1 MLNDSFYYGDGA
13 LRCDGVLLSAIA
25 EAAGTPLYVY
35 SAARVRHNVGWLR
48 RAFDPLGASIHY
60 SLKANPSLALVRL
73 LRDAGLG
80 MDAVSAG
87 EVHRALTAG
96 VDPARI
102 VFAGVGKTAT
112 EIAFA
117 LDTGIGWFNVESRDE
132 LRLLDN
138 LAGERGSRP
147 QVALRLNPGI
157 RAQTH
162 EHIATGH
169 LGAKF
174 GLTAAAVSALLD
186 ERGAYSRLHV
196 AGIHV
201 HIGSQL
207 GDVAET
213 VAAVRAAQAVAAPHA
228 DVRTLNIGGGFPV
241 RYTEG
246 DQVPAPEDFARALAS
261 LLEGWRVLVE
271 PGRALVADVGVLL
284 VTVLYVKEQGG
295 RRFIITDGSMTDL
308 LRPALYGAVHEVV
321 PLGRPAGEP
330 TPAVVTGP
338 VCESA
343 DVLHR
348 AALLPP
354 LHAGD
359 RLAVLT
365 AGAYGMAMA
374 SNYNLRTRPAEVLV
388 EGDSWRV
395 IRRRETW
402 DDLMRLERAEGS

>member
-1 MLNDSFYYGDGA
+1 M
-13 LRCDGVLLSAIA
+13 
-25 EAAGTPLYVY
+25 
-35 SAARVRHNVGWLR
+35 
-48 RAFDPLGASIHY
+48 
-60 SLKANPSLALVRL
+60 
-73 LRDAGLG
+73 
-80 MDAVSAG
+80 
-87 EVHRALTAG
+87 
-96 VDPARI
+96 
-102 VFAGVGKTAT
+102 
-112 EIAFA
+112 
-117 LDTGIGWFNVESRDE
+117 
-132 LRLLDN
+132 
-138 LAGERGSRP
+138 
-147 QVALRLNPGI
+147 
-157 RAQTH
+157 
-162 EHIATGH
+162 
-169 LGAKF
+169 
-174 GLTAAAVSALLD
+174 
-186 ERGAYSRLHV
+186 
-196 AGIHV
+196 
-201 HIGSQL
+201 HIGEL

-246 DQVPAPEDFARALAS
+246 DQVPAPEDFARALAP

-354 LHAGD
+354 LGAGD

-365 AGAYGMAMA
+365 TGAYGMAMA

-402 DDLMRLERAEGS
+402 DDLLRLERVEGS